1 MVKVLEPGATI
12 GILGAG
18 QLGKMMAQSAQK
30 MGYHVAMYDEGENS
44 CGYAVADRHVVGDY
58 SDHDKVLAFGQS
70 VDVLTYEFENI
81 DGPLL
86 EKIEAQTYLPQG
98 TKLLLKSQHR
108 VTEKQWLNAIG
119 AKTVNFYPINEP
131 SDFKAA
137 IEQIGL
143 PAVLKTSRFGYDG
156 KGQTVIKS
164 AEDLKNDKETI
175 DQIISGSAILED
187 FMPFDYE
194 ASVMVSRDLYDHVEI
209 LPVSVNRHRNGILYA
224 GIVGD
229 KVPDEIYKQIEET
242 ATAIAR
248 EGELVGVCGVEF
260 FVTPDGQVLVNE
272 IAPRPHNSGHYSIE
286 ALNASQYD
294 EHVLAI
300 TGHHLIKPR
309 LYEPALMINILGQ
322 HIPHVQEAQ
331 EIFPEAMFHLYGKDE
346 AKQQRKMG
354 HFMLTDPDYAKLLDI
369 LDSHSFIQKWE
380 QLF

>member
-44 CGYAVADRHVVGDY
+44 CGYAVADRHVVGSY

-98 TKLLLKSQHR
+98 TKLLLNSQHR
-108 VTEKQWLNAIG
+108 VMEKQWLNTIG
-119 AKTVNFYPINEP
+119 AQTVAYYPINEA
-131 SDFKAA
+131 SDFETA
-137 IEQIGL
+137 INEIGL

-156 KGQTVIKS
+156 KGQVVIHS
-164 AEDLKNDKETI
+164 EADLEAEKATI
-175 DQIISGSAILED
+175 DRIISGPAILEV
-187 FMPFDYE
+187 FMPFAYE
-194 ASVMVSRDLYDHVEI
+194 ASVMVSRDLYGDIEI
-209 LPVSVNRHRNGILYA
+209 LPASINRHRNGILYA
-224 GIVGD
+224 GIVGGEI
-229 KVPDEIYKQIEET
+229 PQEIYKQIQST
-242 ATAIAR
+242 AIAIAR
-248 EGELVGVCGVEF
+248 EGELIGVCGVEF
-260 FVTPDGQVLVNE
+260 FITSDGRALVNE

-294 EHVLAI
+294 EHILAL
-300 TGHHLIKPR
+300 TGHHLIAPR

-322 HIPHVQEAQ
+322 HIPYVQKAQ
-331 EIFPEAMFHLYGKDE
+331 KAFPEAIFHIYGKDE
-346 AKQQRKMG
+346 PKRQRKMG
-354 HFMLTDPDYAKLLDI
+354 HFTLTDLNYTSLLDI
-369 LDSHSFIQKWE
+369 LDNHPLIQQWE